1 MSLFGKKKTSRM
13 QDYLAQHPNARTVV
27 ITGSHGHTSAIN
39 APGMILGHIFTVSL
53 GAVDGA
59 SPDVVLID
67 TRLEDDLDWLNPDI
81 AVVIS
86 CDNDEDARRAFN
98 LANRAKKVVVNYNN
112 VPNNYAHYL
121 LNPEVTTYGN
131 ELPADY
137 FFENHEHTVEN
148 GQKGDIVN
156 IEREHIPVEAKILG
170 EHNMRYLVMAT
181 IVAKKFGVTREQIIG
196 GLEAVRPVY
205 GRMSP
210 ARGLRGS
217 YIIDDSADESPE
229 SIQLGLLAL
238 YSYDAAARILV
249 IDDVMKLHNI
259 NLDLLT
265 DVLVLTETPRDD
277 LPEKF
282 HQFATE
288 IELIN
293 YLGGRLGEN
302 VLVLLEIPIP
312 EIIESYLW

>member
-1 MSLFGKKKTSRM
+1 MSLFKKKELSL
-13 QDYLAQHPNARTVV
+13 QDYLKAHPNARTVA
-27 ITGSHGHTSAIN
+27 IAGTRGHASAIN
-39 APGMILGHIFTVSL
+39 ALGMVLGHTFVVAL
-53 GAVDGA
+53 GANEDA
-59 SPDVVLID
+59 NPDIVLVD
-67 TRLEDDLDWLNPDI
+67 TRTDEDLSWLNPDI
-81 AVVIS
+81 TVITA
-86 CDNDEDARRAFN
+86 CDNDAAAQQFFA
-98 LANRAKKVVVNYNN
+98 LANRSKQVVINYNE
-112 VPNNYAHYL
+112 VSKQYAAL
-121 LNPEVTTYGN
+121 LQNPEVTTYGN

-137 FFENHEHTVEN
+137 YYENHEHTVTD